1 MNRAARWPLSV
12 AIITQR
18 VRGASEWTVVTCAAA
33 ALAVVLQP
41 QVAYADLK
49 LNTQAPA
56 KVEVGQRFSVQFT
69 AMADS
74 SDDSPSQPKLPVP
87 TNFAIQGPS
96 VSTQR
101 QVNMT
106 FGHIDNR
113 TGISATWIL
122 ASNTVGRFR
131 IGPASVISGG
141 HQVSDKAF
149 IVEIVPAGS
158 ISGQR
163 QRAGR
168 RSPFDPFDPFGDF
181 DPFSGPLLP
190 PMRQLGQL
198 GQTLPEQV
206 ELNGWPHEL
215 DIAAARDPVAFL
227 DARVTPKKVVIG
239 QQTSYSVFAYGHA
252 GPFEVGNP
260 NQPSLKEF
268 LNHDLMDG
276 ETNREQPMKIGNEV
290 WYATKIQD
298 RALFPLRAG
307 KLVIEPMRV
316 QFRGAG
322 QMGNAQY
329 DNVQRESQPLTITV
343 VEPPINGRPAG
354 YRLGDVGQFQ
364 LTATVEPREVS
375 AHEAV
380 AVNVTLSGIG
390 NLPQNF
396 DLPEIKGVEWL
407 EPTTNESV
415 ERKGG
420 KIAGTRTWQYVVKLN
435 EAGNVNLGKLALPY
449 WDPDHARY
457 EVASVDLGQIK
468 VKPSAV
474 PEAVASAG
482 PAASA
487 TDPTAGLPLVPRDK
501 LAEAPPPPQYWADI
515 RHFWLLLFLGPFGVI
530 ASMGLKSLAS
540 TISTTVTRKRDS
552 VKRRTGTQM
561 ATCRQILASGDA
573 PAAAS
578 ALEKALVLAIEAATR
593 IRARGIV
600 REELA
605 ATLVTA
611 GVGQTDADA
620 IVETLNVC
628 DAVRFTGSEPQLLA
642 RAIDRAQPLIDGL
655 CRRSTPVKGRG
666 S

>member
-1 MNRAARWPLSV
+1 VNRFARRPRPV
-12 AIITQR
+12 AKLAQR
-18 VRGASEWTVVTCAAA
+18 VRGSSERTLVTCAAT
-33 ALAVVLQP
+33 ALAVVLQS
-41 QVAYADLK
+41 QVAHADLK
-49 LNTQAPA
+49 LQTQAPA
-56 KVEVGQRFSVQFT
+56 KIEVGQRFSVQFT

-106 FGHIDNR
+106 LGHIDNR

-149 IVEIVPAGS
+149 IVEIVPAGT

-163 QRAGR
+163 QRPGR
-168 RSPFDPFDPFGDF
+168 RLPFDPFDPFGDF

-198 GQTLPEQV
+198 GQTLPDQV

-239 QQTSYSVFAYGHA
+239 QQISYSVFAYGHA

-260 NQPSLKEF
+260 NQPSLKDF

-276 ETNREQPMKIGNEV
+276 EGNREQPMKIGTEV

-298 RALFPLRAG
+298 RALFPLHAG

-316 QFRGAG
+316 QFRSAG

-329 DNVQRESQPLTITV
+329 DNLQRESQPLTITV
-343 VEPPINGRPAG
+343 VEPPLNGRPAG

-390 NLPQNF
+390 NLPQKF
-396 DLPEIKGVEWL
+396 DLPELKGVEWL

-420 KIAGTRTWQYVVKLN
+420 KIAGKRSWQYVVKLN
-435 EAGNVNLGKLALPY
+435 EAGLLNLGKLALPY
-449 WDPDHARY
+449 WDPDHGRY
-457 EVASVDLGQIK
+457 EVASADLGQIK

-474 PEAVASAG
+474 TDAVVGAA

-487 TDPTAGLPLVPRDK
+487 ADPTADLPLVPRDK
-501 LAEAPPPPQYWADI
+501 LAEAPPAPRYWSDTP
-515 RHFWLLLFLGPFGVI
+515 HFWQLLFLGPLGVI
-530 ASMGLKSLAS
+530 ASIGLKSLAS
-540 TISTTVTRKRDS
+540 AINTKVTRKRDS

-561 ATCRQILASGDA
+561 ATCRQILASGDG

-578 ALEKALVLAIEAATR
+578 ALEKALVLAIEAATS
-593 IRARGIV
+593 IRARGIG
-600 REELA
+600 RDELA
-605 ATLVTA
+605 SRLMTA
-611 GVGQTDADA
+611 GLPQADADA
-620 IVETLNVC
+620 IVEALNVC

-642 RAIDRAQPLIDGL
+642 GAIDRAQPLIDSL
-655 CRRSTPVKGRG
+655 CRRSPMKGRG
-666 S
+666 T

>member
-1 MNRAARWPLSV
+1 MNRFARWPRPV
-12 AIITQR
+12 ATIAQR
-18 VRGASEWTVVTCAAA
+18 VRGASERTVAIGAAA
-33 ALAVVLQP
+33 VLAVALQP

-49 LNTQAPA
+49 LQTQAPA

-106 FGHIDNR
+106 LGHIDNR

-163 QRAGR
+163 QRSGR
-168 RSPFDPFDPFGDF
+168 RLPFDPFDPFGDF

-198 GQTLPEQV
+198 GQTLPDQV

-215 DIAAARDPVAFL
+215 DIAAARDPLAFL

-239 QQTSYSVFAYGHA
+239 QQISYSVFAYGRA
-252 GPFEVGNP
+252 GAFEVGNP
-260 NQPSLKEF
+260 NQPSLKDF
-268 LNHDLMDG
+268 LNHDLMEEG
-276 ETNREQPMKIGNEV
+276 NREQPMKIGTEV

-307 KLVIEPMRV
+307 KLVIDPMRV

-343 VEPPINGRPAG
+343 VEPPLNGRPAG

-364 LTATVEPREVS
+364 LAATVEPREVS
-375 AHEAV
+375 EHEAV

-390 NLPQNF
+390 NLPQKF

-407 EPTTNESV
+407 EPTTNESL

-420 KIAGTRTWQYVVKLN
+420 KIAGKRSWQYVVKLN
-435 EAGNVNLGKLALPY
+435 EAGNVNLGKIALPY

-457 EVASVDLGQIK
+457 EVASADLGQIR

-474 PEAVASAG
+474 TDAAAG
-482 PAASA
+482 AAPAASV
-487 TDPTAGLPLVPRDK
+487 TDPTADLPLVPRDK
-501 LAEAPPPPQYWADI
+501 LAEAPAPPRYWADTS
-515 RHFWLLLFLGPFGVI
+515 HFWLLLFLGPLGVV

-540 TISTTVTRKRDS
+540 AINTKVTRTRDS

-561 ATCRQILASGDA
+561 ATCRQILANGDG

-578 ALEKALVLAIEAATR
+578 ALEKALVLAIEAATS
-593 IRARGIV
+593 IRARGIG

-605 ATLVTA
+605 STLTA
-611 GVGQTDADA
+611 AGLEQTDANA

-642 RAIDRAQPLIDGL
+642 SAIDRAQPLIDSL
-655 CRRSTPVKGRG
+655 CRRSPVKGRG
-666 S
+666 T